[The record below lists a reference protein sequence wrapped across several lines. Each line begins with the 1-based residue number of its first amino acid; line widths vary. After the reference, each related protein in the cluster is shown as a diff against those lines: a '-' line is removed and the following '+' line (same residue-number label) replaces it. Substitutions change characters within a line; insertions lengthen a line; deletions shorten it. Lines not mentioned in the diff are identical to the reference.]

1 MENRWNRDLRQVAV
15 RMVDLPPLVSEEPL
29 SNPQAVIKLLADTFH
44 EYDREVVAIVNL
56 KSNLQPISMNIV
68 SMGALD
74 QSVVHPREVMKT
86 AILSNAASILMVHN
100 PSGKN
105 GAKQTRHIDNRPH
118 KPGMRTNGNSFTRP
132 CNCWPKGFLLFV

>member
-100 PSGKN
+100 HRRK
-105 GAKQTRHIDNRPH
+105 
-118 KPGMRTNGNSFTRP
+118 GMLTA
-132 CNCWPKGFLLFV
+132 